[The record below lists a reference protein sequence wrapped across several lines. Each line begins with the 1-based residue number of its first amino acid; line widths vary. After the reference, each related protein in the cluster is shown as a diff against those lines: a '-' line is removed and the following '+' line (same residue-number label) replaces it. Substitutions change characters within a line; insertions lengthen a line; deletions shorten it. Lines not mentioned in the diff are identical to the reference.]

1 MIRNDVELY
10 HLPKEI
16 LIKML
21 LNINV
26 DHLEEVRQLNRR
38 VEELEKITSFY
49 RNSFGAIECF
59 AVDCNKTKVE
69 SLYVCIY
76 CQKITCFKHMTERQR
91 GTIGFSGFSFQ
102 CCDGNG
108 NGNGNIRQELGDYD
122 LDMYNRSESEE
133 Y

>member
-1 MIRNDVELY
+1 
-10 HLPKEI
+10 
-16 LIKML
+16 
-21 LNINV
+21 
-26 DHLEEVRQLNRR
+26 
-38 VEELEKITSFY
+38 
-49 RNSFGAIECF
+49 
-59 AVDCNKTKVE
+59 
-69 SLYVCIY
+69 
-76 CQKITCFKHMTERQR
+76 MTERQR